1 MGEVVEDR
9 EADKVKKN
17 IFFNDVRRILI
28 IKLRHIGDVLLTVP
42 TIRAL
47 REAFNNA
54 EISVLVN
61 KGTEEMLTG
70 NPLLNEVIVYK
81 RDINRL
87 PFSQRVKNEIIF
99 VSDLRK
105 KGFDLVVDLTSG
117 DRPALLSFL
126 CGARYRIGNNP
137 KGKGFSGKRF
147 LYTHLSNVDQKRRHT
162 VEYNLDIVR
171 EFGIDTRNKSVDFY
185 FNKEDEDFI
194 NAFLKKNKVTE
205 KDTLIHIHPTSRW
218 LFKTWPDKSM
228 AEVIDYLQNK
238 RKTRVVLTSC
248 PEKKELERANN
259 ILKICKSEPLNLL
272 GKTTLK
278 QLGVLSARAQLFF
291 GVDSAPMHIAAAV
304 NTPVIALFG
313 PSGAFHWG
321 PWDNN
326 YSSEFGV
333 WSSELRNPYSRKNGT
348 QTFGRHT
355 VIQKDWDCIP
365 CGKDGCDGTKKSRC
379 LDEITVESVIRII
392 NKKLNHIR
400 QNSK

>member
-17 IFFNDVRRILI
+17 IFFNDVRKILI

-47 REAFNNA
+47 REAFNDA

-70 NPLLNEVIVYK
+70 NPLLNEIIVYK

-87 PFSQRVKNEIIF
+87 SLSQRVKNEIIF

-126 CGARYRIGNNP
+126 SGARYRIGNNP
-137 KGKGFSGKRF
+137 KGKGFLGKRF
-147 LYTHLSNVDQKRRHT
+147 LYTHLANVDQKRRHT
-162 VEYNLDIVR
+162 VEYNLDTVR
-171 EFGIDTRNKSVDFY
+171 EFGIDTKDKRADFY
-185 FNKEDEDFI
+185 FNNEDEQYID
-194 NAFLKKNKVTE
+194 NFLKKNKVSK
-205 KDTLIHIHPTSRW
+205 KDILVHVHPTSRW
-218 LFKTWPDKSM
+218 LFKTWNDKSM
-228 AEVIDYLQNK
+228 SEIMDYLQIK
-238 RKTRVVLTSC
+238 KKTRVIVTSS
-248 PEKKELERANN
+248 PEKKELDKAKK
-259 ILKICKSEPLNLL
+259 ILKLCKSKPLQLL
-272 GKTTLK
+272 GKTSLK
-278 QLGVLSARAQLFF
+278 QLGALSSRAQLFF
-291 GVDSAPMHIAAAV
+291 GVDSAPMHIAAAM

-321 PWDNN
+321 PWDNQQGQGARDKGQKN
-326 YSSEFGV
+326 AYQK
-333 WSSELRNPYSRKNGT
+333 KNGI
-348 QTFGRHT
+348 QTFGTHT

-392 NKKLNHIR
+392 ENKLSQFAK
-400 QNSK
+400 